1 MDLDL
6 FSNPSSEQSLRGRAL
21 LKKVPWHL
29 GWDLIGASLAML
41 IINSI
46 RVTFD
51 TEYYI
56 LSRKEHSK
64 VDSNHVEAGTIGTED
79 YRHASNYATGRAKT
93 GRSRRKAN

>member
-21 LKKVPWHL
+21 LKKVPFQALDAFL
-29 GWDLIGASLAML
+29 GSLTLL

-64 VDSNHVEAGTIGTED
+64 VDWNHVEAGTIGTED

-93 GRSRRKAN
+93 GRSRWKAN